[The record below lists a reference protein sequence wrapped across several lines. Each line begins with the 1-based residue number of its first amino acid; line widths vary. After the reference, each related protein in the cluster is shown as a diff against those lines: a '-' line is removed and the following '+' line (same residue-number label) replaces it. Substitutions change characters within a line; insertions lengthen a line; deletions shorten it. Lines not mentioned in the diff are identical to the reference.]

1 MALKSLNFVPLPAS
15 FRSAIDVRR
24 MKLLERLEDQKKLVA
39 DPNYVRTYKRWVKI
53 DGNRS
58 QVEKTQRVYP
68 WWRPGPNGSFVFFIR
83 IGGKPVEFEKGK
95 AGIAATNAEKLTGVI
110 NTVMAA
116 VLAGELDHHLSQA
129 TKSAP
134 RKKAA

>member
-15 FRSAIDVRR
+15 IRSAVDVRR
-24 MKLLERLEDQKKLVA
+24 LKLMERLEDQKKLLA

-58 QVEKTQRVYP
+58 QIEKTQRIYP
-68 WWRPGPNGSFVFFIR
+68 WWRPGPNGSFVFFVKL
-83 IGGKPVEFEKGK
+83 GGKPIEFEKGK
-95 AGIAATNAEKLTGVI
+95 AGIAAPNAEKLAHVI

-116 VLAGELDHHLSQA
+116 VLAGELDQLLAQA
-129 TKSAP
+129 SKP
-134 RKKAA
+134 GPKKKAA

>member
-15 FRSAIDVRR
+15 IRSAVDVRR
-24 MKLLERLEDQKKLVA
+24 LKLMERLEDQKKLLA

-58 QVEKTQRVYP
+58 QIEKTQRIYP
-68 WWRPGPNGSFVFFIR
+68 WWRPGPNGSFVFFVKL
-83 IGGKPVEFEKGK
+83 GGKPIEFEKGK
-95 AGIAATNAEKLTGVI
+95 AGIAAQNAEKLAGVI

-116 VLAGELDHHLSQA
+116 VLAGELDQQLSQA
-129 TKSAP
+129 SKP
-134 RKKAA
+134 GPKKKAA

>member
-15 FRSAIDVRR
+15 LRSAVDIRR
-24 MKLLERLEDQKKLVA
+24 LKLMERLEDQKKLLA

-58 QVEKTQRVYP
+58 QIEKTQRIYP
-68 WWRPGPNGSFVFFIR
+68 WWRPGPNGSFVFFVKL
-83 IGGKPVEFEKGK
+83 GGKPIEFEKGK
-95 AGIAATNAEKLTGVI
+95 AGIAAQNAEKLAHVI

-116 VLAGELDHHLSQA
+116 VLAGELDQQLSQA
-129 TKSAP
+129 SKP
-134 RKKAA
+134 GPKKKAA